1 MKETKIEHIKFHTGT
16 QEMAEHEQFIKSCNE
31 KDIEIIGFW
40 VTYNDRPHQHIPHY
54 LHYVIKTTSYE
65 QGNNRI

>member
-16 QEMAEHEQFIKSCNE
+16 TGMADHEQFIKDCNE

-40 VTYNDRPHQHIPHY
+40 VTYHDRPHAHEPHY
-54 LHYVIKTTSYE
+54 LHYVIKTKSYE
-65 QGNNRI
+65 QSDNRI

>member
-16 QEMAEHEQFIKSCNE
+16 TGMAEHEQFIKDCNE
-31 KDIEIIGFW
+31 KDIDIIGFW
-40 VTYNDRPHQHIPHY
+40 VTYNFRSVEPHY
-54 LHYVIKTTSYE
+54 LHYVIKKKSYE